1 MRILGQFAIFSDN
14 QTAAAF
20 RNRLL
25 TSAEEISTPL
35 SKTFIPPNCLNAVTA
50 YISGKHGYFSEGIYY
65 QTREKYLS
73 LVGIYLLIPRSR

>member
-1 MRILGQFAIFSDN
+1 MRIFGQFAVLERN

-35 SKTFIPPNCLNAVTA
+35 SKTFFPPNCLNAVTA
-50 YISGKHGYFSEGIYY
+50 YISRKRNSKFF
-65 QTREKYLS
+65 K
-73 LVGIYLLIPRSR
+73 